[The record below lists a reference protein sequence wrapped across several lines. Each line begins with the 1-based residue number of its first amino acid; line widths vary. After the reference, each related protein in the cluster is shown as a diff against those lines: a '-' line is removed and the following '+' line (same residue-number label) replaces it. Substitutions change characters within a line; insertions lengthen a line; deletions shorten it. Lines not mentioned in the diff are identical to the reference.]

1 MEYVWNGSYGLPL
14 QATFADNVLE
24 NDFDLDLH
32 QIWEESDLPAPP
44 PCLATEFDETKP
56 ESSHAEKTMAHRA
69 QDPIVE
75 CLFYSNTKSNHA
87 FRGWGRAHCFS
98 RQSPRISSSTFQP
111 SCQRK

>member
-1 MEYVWNGSYGLPL
+1 MEYVWN
-14 QATFADNVLE
+14 E

-56 ESSHAEKTMAHRA
+56 ESPHAEKTMHIACKIPLWNAYSTPTTRA
-69 QDPIVE
+69 IM
-75 CLFYSNTKSNHA
+75 LSG
-87 FRGWGRAHCFS
+87 GWGRAHCFS